1 MGTWTESQI
10 IDAIQAT
17 FPTRDDLVSRGIG
30 DDCAVMRPRYELVTT
45 DASVDGVHFDLS
57 WMTPADAAYR
67 CLTSN
72 ISDIAAMGGEPGAF
86 TLALGL
92 PKAMAFA
99 EITAAITALR
109 DCIRDHGL
117 PECWLIG
124 GDVVR
129 APQLMFSVTMFG
141 RCPHAPILR
150 NGARPE
156 DTIVIL
162 GNPGMSCIGLAL
174 CQKGLAH
181 SDDPRLAPFLN
192 AFKRPR
198 ALTAL
203 AKAIAQS
210 GLASAMMD
218 LSDGIRTDLPR
229 LLAQS
234 RCGAKIDIDA
244 LSASQDMRDAAYTC
258 AIDPVSAMLCGGE
271 DFGLLL
277 TCNPSHLAAIKDLAE
292 RLGSPCH
299 VLGTCTAGA
308 IEWTE
313 SDRPSNRKD
322 ISFTHFG
329 DNKE

>member
-1 MGTWTESQI
+1 MATWTESQI

-30 DDCAVMRPRYELVTT
+30 DDCAVMRPHYDLVTT

-72 ISDIAAMGGEPGAF
+72 ISDIAAMGGEPSAF
-86 TLALGL
+86 TLALGI
-92 PKAMAFA
+92 PKAMAFD

-109 DCIRDHGL
+109 DCIQDHDL

-141 RCPHAPILR
+141 RSVHAPILR
-150 NGARPE
+150 NGAHPG
-156 DTIVIL
+156 DAIVVL
-162 GNPGMSCIGLAL
+162 GEPGMSCIGLSL
-174 CQKGLAH
+174 CQKGYAH
-181 SDDPRLAPFLN
+181 SDHPNLAPFLN

-203 AKAIAQS
+203 AKTIAQN

-244 LSASQDMRDAAYTC
+244 LSASQDMRNAAYTC
-258 AIDPVSAMLCGGE
+258 GIDPVSAMLCGGE

-277 TCNPSHLAAIKDLAE
+277 TCPPSHLAAIKALPAS
-292 RLGSPCH
+292 LGIPCR
-299 VLGTCTAGA
+299 VIGTCTAGS

-313 SDRPSNRKD
+313 ADSPSNRKD

-329 DNKE
+329 D